1 MPVRVAG
8 VGERWQR
15 RELMPPFF
23 YRLPSEGDVMIRQ
36 VCLWL
41 MVPLLIGL
49 AGCSSQDFG
58 RPIARIGDV
67 VDSGQAY
74 IKDSSDEEG
83 MRRAQQLAQILAE
96 WEHQKQRVDEDYALG
111 PDDVLTVGILSL
123 ESPDEVSSLTRTIS
137 KDGTVT
143 LPLIGAIPCGGLT
156 ARAFQDRVTAAYKG
170 SYLRDPQV
178 DVAVLEYR
186 SSPVVVTGAVGEP
199 GVYYLRH
206 NRSSVLQVLSMAGGL
221 GKDAG
226 NDLLIVRK
234 RGDAGVGE
242 GGEARLPAPAAVET
256 VRPVVER
263 GSGGAAPEPWTG
275 SHIVDLVNRM
285 AFEQG
290 EESEPESW
298 TGSRIAERVAAL
310 EAEEA
315 AGNAVVDSGD
325 EEAALAEQVAAV
337 EAEMITADGDG
348 ITAADDS
355 AEDKAASLSDL
366 DADLITVDLEA
377 LLDEGD
383 IRLNLPIV
391 GGDIVTVP
399 PGRHEYIY
407 VLGYVQRPG
416 AFELRG
422 RKRVRAL
429 QAVAMAGGLSGAA
442 RAQNSFLVIDKPS
455 GRKVVSIDLTKIA
468 RGQRPPVYMESG
480 HTLVIGSGV
489 FARLAEFIKPS
500 VTAGADLSPGP

>member
-1 MPVRVAG
+1 MKR
-8 VGERWQR
+8 
-15 RELMPPFF
+15 
-23 YRLPSEGDVMIRQ
+23 

-41 MVPLLIGL
+41 ILLVLVGL
-49 AGCSSQDFG
+49 VGCSSQDFG

-74 IKDSSDEEG
+74 VEDSDSEEG

-96 WEHQKQRVDEDYALG
+96 WERQKATVDKDYTLG
-111 PDDVLTVGILSL
+111 PDDVLTIGILSL
-123 ESPDEVSSLTRTIS
+123 EVPGEIAELTRAIS
-137 KDGTVT
+137 KDGTVA
-143 LPLIGAIPCGGLT
+143 LPLVGAIPCAGMT
-156 ARAFQDRVTAAYKG
+156 ARTFQDSIVEAYKG
-170 SYLRDPQV
+170 GYLQDPQV
-178 DVAVLEYR
+178 DVAVLEYL
-186 SSPVVVTGAVGEP
+186 SASVVVTGAVGEP

-221 GKDAG
+221 SLEAG

-234 RGDAGVGE
+234 RDSAGQREGE
-242 GGEARLPAPAAVET
+242 GGVAAPEPESVDIAPPVTEPEPAT
-256 VRPVVER
+256 
-263 GSGGAAPEPWTG
+263 PEPWTG
-275 SHIVDLVNRM
+275 SHIVDLVNSM
-285 AFEQG
+285 AAELDG
-290 EESEPESW
+290 ESEPESW
-298 TGSRIAERVAAL
+298 SGSRISERVAAL
-310 EAEEA
+310 EAEGAAAKAAAQEPADEA
-315 AGNAVVDSGD
+315 PEDTAVV
-325 EEAALAEQVAAV
+325 EKKPTAAD
-337 EAEMITADGDG
+337 AEMIAADGEA
-348 ITAADDS
+348 ITP
-355 AEDKAASLSDL
+355 AEDDAGGQASADLSGL

-383 IRLNLPIV
+383 IRLNLPIK

-399 PGRHEYIY
+399 PGRNEYVY

-416 AFELRG
+416 AFDLRG
-422 RKRVRAL
+422 RRRVRAL

-455 GRKVVSIDLTKIA
+455 GRQVISIDLTKIA

-480 HTLVIGSGV
+480 HTLVVGSGV